1 MEYLYIVDPAH
12 FTGHALNTMPFV
24 EKGSTNGMEI
34 LNHTYVHYYKWT
46 TFAEYNKQNGG
57 QLVALTWE
65 EFNTQFFSAH
75 LKNLCK
81 EFSPITKED
90 FWDALECLPPKR
102 WTRTSTSEF
111 FFLGECYTANLY
123 MCFVRKDE
131 NYFSALRPIN
141 TKDEEIFNLIPILA
155 DSSI

>member
-1 MEYLYIVDPAH
+1 MEYLYIVDPAN

-24 EKGSTNGMEI
+24 EKSTRHGME
-34 LNHTYVHYYKWT
+34 LVDQTYVHYHKWL
-46 TFAEYNKQNGG
+46 TFEEYNKQHDGR
-57 QLVALTWE
+57 LLALTWD
-65 EFNTQFFSAH
+65 EFNTQFYSAH
-75 LKNLCK
+75 LKGLCK
-81 EFSPITKED
+81 EFKPISKED

-111 FFLGECYTANLY
+111 FFLGECFTANLY
-123 MCFVRKDE
+123 SCFVRKGE

-141 TKDEEIFNLIPILA
+141 TPDEEIFNLTPILS